1 MSTTVVLGAQWGDEG
16 KGKVTDFFASTADY
30 VVRFQG
36 GNNAGHTIVVG
47 EDKIALSLTPSGV
60 LYPSCTPVIGSGC
73 VVDLGFLKQEL
84 EMLNKK
90 NINTEK
96 LVISPNAH
104 LVMPYHKLLDEL
116 IEESLGENKI
126 GTTKKGI
133 GPCYADKI
141 QRKGIRVQDLLDK
154 NIFVEKVKN
163 NIEETNLTLTKI
175 YNQAPLVADKI
186 IEEFNDYIE
195 MVSSHVADTSLLI
208 ANAINDN
215 KTILFEGAQGTLL
228 DIDHGTYPFVT
239 SSNTSSGNAATGSGI
254 GPKNLDKIVGVT
266 KAYISRV
273 GSGPFLTEQENEI
286 GDYLIEKGAEFGV
299 VTGRRRRCGWLDL
312 ISLKYSVRVNSLT
325 ELFITKLDVLSGLE
339 ELKLCVG
346 YENENEVINDYPYD
360 QNILNTA
367 EPVYEILDGWTED
380 ITSVN
385 KFDDLPENAKKY
397 INAIEDFIE
406 VPITFIS
413 VGPERNQNIVITD
426 DWKIPIPRNWKNLE
440 WSK

>member
-47 EDKIALSLTPSGV
+47 DDKIALSLTPSGV
-60 LYPSCTPVIGSGC
+60 LYPECTPVIGSGC
-73 VVDLGFLKQEL
+73 VVDLGFLKEEI
-84 EMLNKK
+84 EMLNEK
-90 NINTEK
+90 NVNTDK
-96 LVISPNAH
+96 LVISANAH

-141 QRKGIRVQDLLDK
+141 QRKGIRIQDLLDETNFEIKVRK
-154 NIFVEKVKN
+154 NV
-163 NIEETNLTLTKI
+163 EETNKTITKI
-175 YNQAPLVADKI
+175 YNNSPLVADEI
-186 IEEFNDYIE
+186 VDEFRTYKDIVTN
-195 MVSSHVADTSLLI
+195 HVADASLLI
-208 ANAINDN
+208 ANAIKNK

-239 SSNTSSGNAATGSGI
+239 SSNTSSGNASIGSGV
-254 GPKNLDKIVGVT
+254 GPKNIDRIVGVT

-273 GSGPFLTEQENEI
+273 GSGPFLTEQKNEI
-286 GDYLIEKGAEFGV
+286 GDFLIEKGAEFGV

-312 ISLKYSVRVNSLT
+312 ISLKYAVRINSLT
-325 ELFITKLDVLSGLE
+325 EIFITKLDVLSGLE
-339 ELKLCVG
+339 ELRLCVG
-346 YENENEVINDYPYD
+346 YKNNDEVITDYPFD
-360 QNILNTA
+360 QNVLNTA
-367 EPVYEILDGWTED
+367 EPVYENFDGWRDD
-380 ITSVN
+380 ISTVN
-385 KFDDLPENAKKY
+385 SFEDLPNNAQSY
-397 INAIEDFIE
+397 IKAIEAFIE

-413 VGPERNQNIVITD
+413 VGPERTENII
-426 DWKIPIPRNWKNLE
+426 I
-440 WSK
+440 

>member
-47 EDKIALSLTPSGV
+47 ENKIALSLTPSGV
-60 LYPSCTPVIGSGC
+60 LYPNCTPVIGSGC
-73 VVDLGFLKQEL
+73 VVDIGFLKQEL
-84 EMLNKK
+84 EMLNEK
-90 NINTEK
+90 NINTDK
-96 LVISPNAH
+96 LVISANAH
-104 LVMPYHKLLDEL
+104 VVMPYHKLLDEL

-141 QRKGIRVQDLLDK
+141 QRKGIRIQDLLDETNFEIKVRK
-154 NIFVEKVKN
+154 NIEDV
-163 NIEETNLTLTKI
+163 NLTLTKI
-175 YNQAPLVADKI
+175 YDHSPLVVDNI
-186 IEEFNDYIE
+186 LDEFSTYKDIVTN
-195 MVSSHVADTSLLI
+195 HVADASLLI
-208 ANAINDN
+208 ANAIKNG

-239 SSNTSSGNAATGSGI
+239 SSNTSSGNAAIGSGV
-254 GPKNLDKIVGVT
+254 GPKNIDRIVGVT

-273 GSGPFLTEQENEI
+273 GSGPFLTEQKNEI
-286 GDYLIEKGAEFGV
+286 GDFLIEKGAEFGV

-346 YENENEVINDYPYD
+346 YKDNDEVITDYPFN
-360 QNILNTA
+360 QNVLNTA
-367 EPVYEILDGWTED
+367 EPVYETFDGWTDD
-380 ITSVN
+380 ISTIKS
-385 KFDDLPENAKKY
+385 FEDLPNNAQSY
-397 INAIEDFIE
+397 IKAIEAFIE

-413 VGPERNQNIVITD
+413 VGPERTENII
-426 DWKIPIPRNWKNLE
+426 I
-440 WSK
+440 

>member
-16 KGKVTDFFASTADY
+16 KGKVTDFFASSADF

-47 EDKIALSLTPSGV
+47 DEKLALSLTPSGV
-60 LYPSCTPVIGSGC
+60 LYPNCVPVIGSGC
-73 VVDLGFLKQEL
+73 VIDLKFLKEEL
-84 EMLNKK
+84 EMLNDR
-90 NINTEK
+90 NIKTEK
-96 LVISPNAH
+96 LAISPNAH
-104 LVMPYHKLLDEL
+104 IVMPYHNLLDQL

-141 QRKGIRVQDLLDK
+141 QRRGIRVQDLLHQDL
-154 NIFVEKVKN
+154 FERKVKA

-175 YNQAPLVADKI
+175 YNKPPLVAEEI
-186 IEEFNDYIE
+186 INEFKSYID
-195 MVSSHVADTSLLI
+195 MVTNHITDTSLLI
-208 ANAINDN
+208 DKAIKDG
-215 KTILFEGAQGTLL
+215 KSILFEGAQGTLL

-239 SSNTSSGNAATGSGI
+239 SSNTSSGNAAIGSGV
-254 GPKNLDKIVGVT
+254 GPKNIDRIVGVT

-273 GSGPFLTEQENEI
+273 GSGPFVTEQKNEI

-325 ELFITKLDVLSGLE
+325 ELFITKLDVLSGLD
-339 ELKLCVG
+339 ELKLCIG
-346 YENENEVINDYPYD
+346 YNTENKVITDYPYELT
-360 QNILNTA
+360 ILESA
-367 EPVYEILDGWTED
+367 EPVYETFDGWSDD
-380 ITSVN
+380 ISSVKN
-385 KFDDLPENAKKY
+385 YDDLPENAKTYLK
-397 INAIEDFIE
+397 AIEDFIA

-413 VGPERNQNIVITD
+413 VGPERTENII
-426 DWKIPIPRNWKNLE
+426 I
-440 WSK
+440 

>member
-1 MSTTVVLGAQWGDEG
+1 LSTTVVLGAQWGDEG

-47 EDKIALSLTPSGV
+47 ENKIALSLTPSGV
-60 LYPSCTPVIGSGC
+60 LYTNCTPVIGSGC
-73 VVDLGFLKQEL
+73 VIDLRFLKQEL
-84 EMLNKK
+84 EMLNEK
-90 NINTEK
+90 NINTDK
-96 LVISPNAH
+96 LVISANAH
-104 LVMPYHKLLDEL
+104 VIMPYHKLLDEL
-116 IEESLGENKI
+116 IEENLGENKI

-133 GPCYADKI
+133 GPCYTDKI
-141 QRKGIRVQDLLDK
+141 QRKGIRIQDLLHEEDFEKKVRK
-154 NIFVEKVKN
+154 NVEDV
-163 NIEETNLTLTKI
+163 NLTLTKI
-175 YNQAPLVADKI
+175 YNQAPLVADEI
-186 IEEFNDYIE
+186 IDEFETYKDIVAN
-195 MVSSHVADTSLLI
+195 HVADTSLLI
-208 ANAINDN
+208 SNAIKNK

-239 SSNTSSGNAATGSGI
+239 SSNTSSGNAAIGSGI

-273 GSGPFLTEQENEI
+273 GSGPFLTEQKNEI
-286 GDYLIEKGAEFGV
+286 GDFLIEKGAEFGV

-339 ELKLCVG
+339 ELNLCVG
-346 YENENEVINDYPYD
+346 YKNNNEVITDYPFD

-367 EPVYEILDGWTED
+367 EPIYQTFDGWTDD
-380 ITSVN
+380 ISTVKS
-385 KFDDLPENAKKY
+385 FEDLPDNAQSY
-397 INAIEDFIE
+397 IKAIEDFIE

-413 VGPERNQNIVITD
+413 VGPERTENII
-426 DWKIPIPRNWKNLE
+426 I
-440 WSK
+440 

>member
-1 MSTTVVLGAQWGDEG
+1 LSTTVVLGAQWGDEG

-90 NINTEK
+90 NINTDK

-154 NIFVEKVKN
+154 NIFAQKVKN

-175 YNQAPLVADKI
+175 YNQAPLVADEI
-186 IEEFNDYIE
+186 IKEFNDYIE
-195 MVSSHVADTSLLI
+195 MVSNHVADTSLLI
-208 ANAINDN
+208 ANAIKNN

-239 SSNTSSGNAATGSGI
+239 SSNTSSGNAATGSGV

-312 ISLKYSVRVNSLT
+312 ISLKYSVRINSLT

-346 YENENEVINDYPYD
+346 YESENGVTTDYPYD

-380 ITSVN
+380 ITSVK

-426 DWKIPIPRNWKNLE
+426 D
-440 WSK
+440 

>member
-47 EDKIALSLTPSGV
+47 ENKIALSLTPSGV
-60 LYPSCTPVIGSGC
+60 LYPNCTPVIGSGC
-73 VVDLGFLKQEL
+73 VIDLGFLKQEL
-84 EMLNKK
+84 EMLNEK
-90 NINTEK
+90 NINTDK
-96 LVISPNAH
+96 LVISANAH
-104 LVMPYHKLLDEL
+104 VIMPYHKLLDEL
-116 IEESLGENKI
+116 IEENLGKNKI

-133 GPCYADKI
+133 GPCYTDKI
-141 QRKGIRVQDLLDK
+141 QRKGIRIQDLLHEEDFEKKVRK
-154 NIFVEKVKN
+154 NVEDV
-163 NIEETNLTLTKI
+163 NLTLIKI
-175 YNQAPLVADKI
+175 YNQAPIIADEIIDEFGSYKDIVA
-186 IEEFNDYIE
+186 N
-195 MVSSHVADTSLLI
+195 HVADTSLLI
-208 ANAINDN
+208 SNAIKNE

-239 SSNTSSGNAATGSGI
+239 SSNTSSGNAAIGSGI

-273 GSGPFLTEQENEI
+273 GSGPFLTEQKNEI
-286 GDYLIEKGAEFGV
+286 GDFLIEKGAEFGV

-339 ELKLCVG
+339 ELNLCVG
-346 YENENEVINDYPYD
+346 YKNNNEVITDYPFD

-367 EPVYEILDGWTED
+367 EPIYQTFDGWTDD
-380 ITSVN
+380 ISTVKS
-385 KFDDLPENAKKY
+385 FEDLPDNAQSY
-397 INAIEDFIE
+397 IKAIEDFIE

-413 VGPERNQNIVITD
+413 VGPERTENII
-426 DWKIPIPRNWKNLE
+426 I
-440 WSK
+440 

>member
-47 EDKIALSLTPSGV
+47 ENKIALSLTPSGV
-60 LYPSCTPVIGSGC
+60 LYPNCTPVIGSGC
-73 VVDLGFLKQEL
+73 VVDIGFLKQEL
-84 EMLNKK
+84 EMLNEK
-90 NINTEK
+90 NINTDK
-96 LVISPNAH
+96 LAISANAH
-104 LVMPYHKLLDEL
+104 VVMPYHKLLDEL

-141 QRKGIRVQDLLDK
+141 QRKGIRIQDLLDETNFEIKVRK
-154 NIFVEKVKN
+154 NIEDV
-163 NIEETNLTLTKI
+163 NLTLTKI
-175 YNQAPLVADKI
+175 YDHSPLVVDDI
-186 IEEFNDYIE
+186 LDEFSTYKDIVTN
-195 MVSSHVADTSLLI
+195 HVADASLLI
-208 ANAINDN
+208 ANAIKNK

-239 SSNTSSGNAATGSGI
+239 SSNTSSGNAAIGSGI

-273 GSGPFLTEQENEI
+273 GSGPFITEQKNEI
-286 GDYLIEKGAEFGV
+286 GDFLIEKGAEFGV

-346 YENENEVINDYPYD
+346 YKDNDEVITDYPFN
-360 QNILNTA
+360 QNVLNSA
-367 EPVYEILDGWTED
+367 EPVYETFDGWTDD
-380 ITSVN
+380 ISTVKS
-385 KFDDLPENAKKY
+385 FEDLPNNAQSY
-397 INAIEDFIE
+397 IKAIEAFIE

-413 VGPERNQNIVITD
+413 VGPERTENII
-426 DWKIPIPRNWKNLE
+426 I
-440 WSK
+440 

>member
-1 MSTTVVLGAQWGDEG
+1 LSTTVVLGAQWGDEG

-47 EDKIALSLTPSGV
+47 EDKLALSLTPSGV
-60 LYPSCTPVIGSGC
+60 LYPECTPVIGSGC
-73 VVDLGFLKQEL
+73 VIDLGFLKQEL
-84 EMLNKK
+84 EMLKEK
-90 NINTEK
+90 NISTEK

-104 LVMPYHKLLDEL
+104 VIMPYHKLLDEL

-141 QRKGIRVQDLLDK
+141 QRKGIRVQDLLNK
-154 NIFVEKVKN
+154 NNFSEKVKK
-163 NIEETNLTLTKI
+163 NIEEVNLTLTKI
-175 YNQAPLVADKI
+175 YNQPPLIAEEI
-186 IEEFNDYIE
+186 INEFDAYVDT
-195 MVSSHVADTSLLI
+195 VSEHVADTSLLI
-208 ANAINDN
+208 SNAIKNN
-215 KTILFEGAQGTLL
+215 KSILFEGAQGTLL

-239 SSNTSSGNAATGSGI
+239 SSNTSSGNAAIGSGV
-254 GPKNLDKIVGVT
+254 GPKNLDRIVGVT

-346 YENENEVINDYPYD
+346 YKNSKEVLTDYPYD

-367 EPVYEILDGWTED
+367 EPIYETLDGWTDD
-380 ITSVN
+380 ISSIKN
-385 KFDDLPENAKKY
+385 FEDLPKNAQIY
-397 INAIEDFIE
+397 IKAIEDFIE

-413 VGPERNQNIVITD
+413 VGPERTENII
-426 DWKIPIPRNWKNLE
+426 I
-440 WSK
+440 